1 MFIQSASKVFTAA
14 LMLHSAA
21 EAQENFNFQIISSSS
36 SDTSND
42 RPVAFTASF
51 ENLWVEDRHP
61 FSYPSGNEHWSP
73 FVFAT
78 HSSDFVMWEEGAM
91 ATQGIELIAE
101 TGSTSIL
108 RNELLAQ
115 QDENFILSYDTTPM
129 IPVAF
134 DGASVSTGSLCAD
147 KDHPLVSSI
156 SMIAPSPDW
165 FSGQYNL
172 RLHDGANWY
181 ERIEMYVYPWDAGTE
196 EGERYSLSNN
206 PTTPQEVILPFM
218 PGSSENEVFV
228 SLGDSELEVQ
238 PVGRITFAL
247 GGPSQ
252 ECSSASA
259 SSLLPATEDVIDTSS
274 QFIIRVKKAGEVRLR
289 KVNCSLWVGKRP
301 SKRCKKMTRTLQ
313 GRRTGVR
320 VQTLCPQ
327 TCMNK

>member
-1 MFIQSASKVFTAA
+1 
-14 LMLHSAA
+14 
-21 EAQENFNFQIISSSS
+21 
-36 SDTSND
+36 
-42 RPVAFTASF
+42 
-51 ENLWVEDRHP
+51 
-61 FSYPSGNEHWSP
+61 
-73 FVFAT
+73 
-78 HSSDFVMWEEGAM
+78 
-91 ATQGIELIAE
+91 
-101 TGSTSIL
+101 
-108 RNELLAQ
+108 
-115 QDENFILSYDTTPM
+115 
-129 IPVAF
+129 
-134 DGASVSTGSLCAD
+134 
-147 KDHPLVSSI
+147 
-156 SMIAPSPDW
+156 
-165 FSGQYNL
+165 
-172 RLHDGANWY
+172 
-181 ERIEMYVYPWDAGTE
+181 MYVYPWDAGTE

-206 PTTPQEVILPFM
+206 PTTPQEAILPFM

-259 SSLLPATEDVIDTSS
+259 PSLLPATEDVIDTSS